1 MDSRQ
6 CVAVL
11 LNRFYNRYKYWSN
24 IIMNNQSEKNLRE
37 AEIEIAYEYLRQKDW
52 ERMNRN
58 REIMSWATLNIVFVG
73 VAVMAI
79 SAIYIV
85 VLS

>member
-1 MDSRQ
+1 
-6 CVAVL
+6 V
-11 LNRFYNRYKYWSN
+11 
-24 IIMNNQSEKNLRE
+24 NNQSEKNLRE

-52 ERMNRN
+52 ERMNRE
-58 REIMSWATLNIVFVG
+58 REIMSWITLTIVFVG

-79 SAIYIV
+79 GAIYLV

>member
-1 MDSRQ
+1 
-6 CVAVL
+6 
-11 LNRFYNRYKYWSN
+11 
-24 IIMNNQSEKNLRE
+24 MNNQSEKNLRE

-52 ERMNRN
+52 ERMNRK
-58 REIMSWATLNIVFVG
+58 REIVSWITLTIVFVG
-73 VAVMAI
+73 VAVMAM

>member
-1 MDSRQ
+1 
-6 CVAVL
+6 
-11 LNRFYNRYKYWSN
+11 
-24 IIMNNQSEKNLRE
+24 MNNQSEKNLRE

-52 ERMNRN
+52 ERMNRK
-58 REIMSWATLNIVFVG
+58 REIMSWITLTIVFVG

-79 SAIYIV
+79 GAIYLV

>member
-1 MDSRQ
+1 
-6 CVAVL
+6 
-11 LNRFYNRYKYWSN
+11 
-24 IIMNNQSEKNLRE
+24 MNNQSEKNLRE

-52 ERMNRN
+52 ERMNRK
-58 REIMSWATLNIVFVG
+58 REIVSWATLNIVFVG
-73 VAVMAI
+73 VAVMAM

>member
-1 MDSRQ
+1 
-6 CVAVL
+6 
-11 LNRFYNRYKYWSN
+11 
-24 IIMNNQSEKNLRE
+24 MNNQSEKNLRE

-52 ERMNRN
+52 ERMNRK

>member
-1 MDSRQ
+1 
-6 CVAVL
+6 
-11 LNRFYNRYKYWSN
+11 
-24 IIMNNQSEKNLRE
+24 MNNQSEKNLRE

-52 ERMNRN
+52 ERMNRE
-58 REIMSWATLNIVFVG
+58 REIMSWITLNIVFVG

-79 SAIYIV
+79 GAIYLV

>member
-1 MDSRQ
+1 
-6 CVAVL
+6 
-11 LNRFYNRYKYWSN
+11 
-24 IIMNNQSEKNLRE
+24 MNNQSEKNLRE

-52 ERMNRN
+52 ERMNRK
-58 REIMSWATLNIVFVG
+58 REIVSWITLTIVFVG

-79 SAIYIV
+79 GAIYLV

>member
-1 MDSRQ
+1 
-6 CVAVL
+6 
-11 LNRFYNRYKYWSN
+11 
-24 IIMNNQSEKNLRE
+24 MNNQSEKNLRE

-52 ERMNRN
+52 ERMNRE
-58 REIMSWATLNIVFVG
+58 REIMSWITLTIVFVG

-79 SAIYIV
+79 GAIYLV

>member
-1 MDSRQ
+1 
-6 CVAVL
+6 
-11 LNRFYNRYKYWSN
+11 
-24 IIMNNQSEKNLRE
+24 MNNQSEKNLRE

-52 ERMNRN
+52 ERMNRK
-58 REIMSWATLNIVFVG
+58 REIMSWITLNIVFVG
-73 VAVMAI
+73 VAVMAM

>member
-1 MDSRQ
+1 
-6 CVAVL
+6 
-11 LNRFYNRYKYWSN
+11 
-24 IIMNNQSEKNLRE
+24 MNNQSEKNLRE

-52 ERMNRN
+52 ERMNRK
-58 REIMSWATLNIVFVG
+58 REIVSWATLNIVFVG

-79 SAIYIV
+79 GAIYLV

>member
-1 MDSRQ
+1 
-6 CVAVL
+6 
-11 LNRFYNRYKYWSN
+11 
-24 IIMNNQSEKNLRE
+24 MNNQSEKNLRE
-37 AEIEIAYEYLRQKDW
+37 SEIEIAYEYLRQKDW
-52 ERMNRN
+52 ERMNRK
-58 REIMSWATLNIVFVG
+58 REIVSWATLNIVFVG

>member
-1 MDSRQ
+1 
-6 CVAVL
+6 
-11 LNRFYNRYKYWSN
+11 
-24 IIMNNQSEKNLRE
+24 MNNQSEKNLRE
-37 AEIEIAYEYLRQKDW
+37 SEIEIAYEYLRQKDW
-52 ERMNRN
+52 ERMNRK

-73 VAVMAI
+73 VAVMAM

>member
-1 MDSRQ
+1 
-6 CVAVL
+6 
-11 LNRFYNRYKYWSN
+11 
-24 IIMNNQSEKNLRE
+24 MNKQSEKNLRE

-52 ERMNRN
+52 ERMNRK
-58 REIMSWATLNIVFVG
+58 REIVSWATLNIVFVG

>member
-1 MDSRQ
+1 
-6 CVAVL
+6 
-11 LNRFYNRYKYWSN
+11 
-24 IIMNNQSEKNLRE
+24 MNNQSEKNLRE
-37 AEIEIAYEYLRQKDW
+37 SEIEIAYEYLRQKDW
-52 ERMNRN
+52 ERMNRK

>member
-1 MDSRQ
+1 
-6 CVAVL
+6 
-11 LNRFYNRYKYWSN
+11 
-24 IIMNNQSEKNLRE
+24 MNNQSEKNLRE

-52 ERMNRN
+52 ERMNRK

-73 VAVMAI
+73 VAVMAM

>member
-1 MDSRQ
+1 
-6 CVAVL
+6 
-11 LNRFYNRYKYWSN
+11 
-24 IIMNNQSEKNLRE
+24 MNNQSEKNLRE

-52 ERMNRN
+52 ERMNRK
-58 REIMSWATLNIVFVG
+58 REIVSWATLNIVFVG

>member
-1 MDSRQ
+1 
-6 CVAVL
+6 
-11 LNRFYNRYKYWSN
+11 
-24 IIMNNQSEKNLRE
+24 MNNQSEKNLRE

-52 ERMNRN
+52 ERMNRK
-58 REIMSWATLNIVFVG
+58 REIMSWAMLNIVFVG
-73 VAVMAI
+73 VAVMAM

>member
-1 MDSRQ
+1 
-6 CVAVL
+6 
-11 LNRFYNRYKYWSN
+11 
-24 IIMNNQSEKNLRE
+24 MNNQSEKNLRE

-52 ERMNRN
+52 ERMNRK
-58 REIMSWATLNIVFVG
+58 REIVSWITLTIVFVG

>member
-1 MDSRQ
+1 
-6 CVAVL
+6 
-11 LNRFYNRYKYWSN
+11 
-24 IIMNNQSEKNLRE
+24 MNNQSEKNLRE

-52 ERMNRN
+52 ERMNRE
-58 REIMSWATLNIVFVG
+58 REIMSWITLTIVFVG

>member
-1 MDSRQ
+1 
-6 CVAVL
+6 
-11 LNRFYNRYKYWSN
+11 
-24 IIMNNQSEKNLRE
+24 MNNQSEKNLRA

-52 ERMNRN
+52 ERMNRE
-58 REIMSWATLNIVFVG
+58 REIMSWITLNIVFVG

-79 SAIYIV
+79 GAIYLV

>member
-1 MDSRQ
+1 
-6 CVAVL
+6 
-11 LNRFYNRYKYWSN
+11 
-24 IIMNNQSEKNLRE
+24 MNNQSEKNLRE

-52 ERMNRN
+52 ERMNRK
-58 REIMSWATLNIVFVG
+58 REIMSWITLNIVFVG

-79 SAIYIV
+79 GAIYLV

>member
-1 MDSRQ
+1 
-6 CVAVL
+6 
-11 LNRFYNRYKYWSN
+11 
-24 IIMNNQSEKNLRE
+24 MNNQSEKNLRE
-37 AEIEIAYEYLRQKDW
+37 SEIEIAYEYLRQKDW
-52 ERMNRN
+52 ERMNRK
-58 REIMSWATLNIVFVG
+58 REIVSWITLTIVFVG

>member
-1 MDSRQ
+1 
-6 CVAVL
+6 
-11 LNRFYNRYKYWSN
+11 
-24 IIMNNQSEKNLRE
+24 MNNQSEKNLRE

-52 ERMNRN
+52 ERMNRK
-58 REIMSWATLNIVFVG
+58 REIMSWITLNIVFVG

>member
-1 MDSRQ
+1 
-6 CVAVL
+6 
-11 LNRFYNRYKYWSN
+11 
-24 IIMNNQSEKNLRE
+24 MNNQSEKNLRE

-52 ERMNRN
+52 ERMNRE
-58 REIMSWATLNIVFVG
+58 REIMSWITLNIVFVG
-73 VAVMAI
+73 VAVMAM